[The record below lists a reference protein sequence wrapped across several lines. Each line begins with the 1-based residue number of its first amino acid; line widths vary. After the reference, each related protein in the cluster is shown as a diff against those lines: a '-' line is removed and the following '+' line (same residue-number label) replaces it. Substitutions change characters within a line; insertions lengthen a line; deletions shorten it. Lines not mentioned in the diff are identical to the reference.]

1 MPPVPDACPK
11 RNESTSDTD
20 EIENVI
26 ENEMVELQENTCVAD
41 KNSDATV
48 APSTTVTTDTG
59 AATTAAVAPNES
71 QQIDANANI
80 LVDGVNNA
88 NSQSVDSEKDQTA
101 TPCALSTAA
110 DATADTS
117 TNCERNSEKNENEIE
132 RSSEIQGEL
141 KINANDAVD
150 VEPVSVC
157 EPLCVKRQV
166 YRVEFDDDENAMDAK
181 MPALK
186 KCRSLDGENGF
197 AFGIDELSDVSST
210 GGDNENTPI
219 VSEAES
225 DLDESN
231 EMIAVKSMAG
241 RLISEQTCPL
251 DRTLN
256 VSPAD
261 GVSSPEFS
269 ISTLNIDR
277 PLTMAIDP
285 NDASTPTQRQR
296 QAHFLSVNSLDVIRE
311 ENSDAS
317 DVEVKTDAECQRSA
331 DEAKAKNVDAVYP
344 KSHFDF
350 SSVGRHTNLVAP
362 KTEVIREE
370 PQLMLVDAK
379 LMERDGSEEGSI
391 KMWTISKADEQH
403 HAEVVFIDSS
413 SSSGHTS
420 LSDVDAPATDDGQS
434 VDLDSEVRIETPVI
448 GSHFG
453 SAFKPVPINS
463 HKNESPVGSR
473 DGDLSPLRRF
483 LNLPPPP
490 PPTTPTIITPSACNA
505 PHLCVRFEPIS
516 KPIEKLGHFFQS
528 FESTQSDHESSS
540 KIFKPIN
547 ENDESILDQLHNV
560 LASSTSSL
568 NDDSQRQS
576 PSIDGDNELM
586 SEKIAHDEPI
596 TFDSRIHTDATHPTQ
611 THPEFKIGEPCSI
624 DMFGVNSLSSAGAI
638 SVPAIDTN
646 LSAISNLSKH
656 ILGEIKTN
664 ELFNRQDSASSSHCS
679 SQSQQSQCTAVFCA
693 GAHQCDLRDFCET
706 YCLSGTEQTAVPFNG
721 EPLKSLRQLCID
733 CLTSLP
739 YGLAILEELAKVA
752 STLNHLTAE
761 APANVDM
768 PYPAPKLPHIGGL
781 EIVSPTPPP
790 RTHKANVKL
799 VSNFAAKSPPAV
811 PERPWLG
818 IPTHDDPN
826 VLVCLSPAQRQLLR
840 ESDTDVYY
848 RYNNSADCLLDA
860 HNKFVDRRGYYEYTD
875 DEVNAINF
883 KQQPKQ
889 QHADTDNRLLAL
901 IREINQLTNAS
912 TADDENRKNASAVT
926 HPQQQQQHN
935 QTTSSDGGH
944 TDQQISSHE
953 QSESDRATEKMS
965 ATFGFGSDPARPTSF
980 NSRRFSNL
988 YDELSSR
995 LNPIAEEPQSR
1006 SKRFSNIE
1014 TSSSYES
1021 SRKRIENGKIVYECS
1036 DSRSEKKNESEKS
1049 ECDANDKRFAAD
1061 ANYRRFD
1068 ESKNKREQEVEKEGG
1083 ADAQNESERKNESGR
1098 FSFKEFDYV
1107 PKFFSDFFG
1116 RSSRNQSTEKC
1127 ASKVT
1132 TETMNQK
1139 SASSSGKVVAAEREA
1154 HESQQKQSQKKS
1166 STPPPMQ
1173 KTSEH
1178 HLSTQ
1183 SLFDFRDFRAE
1194 STGRELAPSASAYRG
1209 RISPCVQIRAPRI
1222 TEVPARSKSSL
1233 DHNES
1238 QRQYDWQSTTSK
1250 YSSRQYENRQSMIDQ
1265 TPITRHVSTDYD
1277 RAHRR
1282 RQSLPKEISK
1292 RQMDYILAKE
1302 IELGHE
1308 YDKLERDRQRLLK
1321 ELEEMRV
1328 NQCFEESFKQHKLRN
1343 SSQPLNTLSE
1353 AELLRKQMQDEWLN
1367 KVGEREQR
1375 RLNKIIKITNSNDD
1389 VGDASKSQT
1398 NRGLCDEFLDRVRER
1413 RNKLE
1418 IPSDSDWESGAESQP
1433 QQRERVSPKIDPT
1446 VKVVDGERETDLKK
1460 LPRHLKEFAEI
1471 VATNENGDVIESTTT
1486 TSSTKTTTTQ
1496 REIVHEIE
1504 QLTDDDEGTEASTIA
1519 TATDGESVVSL
1530 PVKLMLFGLCFAV
1543 GAICWYIYRCHLFLY
1558 H

>member
-1 MPPVPDACPK
+1 
-11 RNESTSDTD
+11 
-20 EIENVI
+20 
-26 ENEMVELQENTCVAD
+26 MVELQQNTCDAD
-41 KNSDATV
+41 KNSDAMV
-48 APSTTVTTDTG
+48 APSASVTTDAD
-59 AATTAAVAPNES
+59 AASTTTAAAVAPNES

-101 TPCALSTAA
+101 TPCALSTTA
-110 DATADTS
+110 DATTDTS
-117 TNCERNSEKNENEIE
+117 TNRERNSEKNENEIE
-132 RSSEIQGEL
+132 RSSEFQGEL

-150 VEPVSVC
+150 VEPVPVC

-186 KCRSLDGENGF
+186 KCRSLDGEKGF
-197 AFGIDELSDVSST
+197 EFGIDELSDVSSAA
-210 GGDNENTPI
+210 GDNENTPI

-241 RLISEQTCPL
+241 RLISEQTLPL

-256 VSPAD
+256 VSPVD
-261 GVSSPEFS
+261 GVNPTAFS
-269 ISTLNIDR
+269 MSTLNIDR
-277 PLTMAIDP
+277 PLTLAIDP
-285 NDASTPTQRQR
+285 SETLMPTQRQR
-296 QAHFLSVNSLDVIRE
+296 QAHLLSVNSLDVIRE

-317 DVEVKTDAECQRSA
+317 DVEVKTDAECQHSA
-331 DEAKAKNVDAVYP
+331 DEAKVKNVDAVYP

-350 SSVGRHTNLVAP
+350 TSVGRHTNLVTP

-379 LMERDGSEEGSI
+379 FVEHDGSEEGSS
-391 KMWTISKADEQH
+391 KMWTISNADKQH

-420 LSDVDAPATDDGQS
+420 LSDVEASGTDDRQS
-434 VDLDSEVRIETPVI
+434 VDLDSEVRIETPII

-463 HKNESPVGSR
+463 NRIELPVCHR

-490 PPTTPTIITPSACNA
+490 PPTTPTIITTSSYTE

-540 KIFKPIN
+540 KTFKPIN
-547 ENDESILDQLHNV
+547 ENDESILDQLRNV

-576 PSIDGDNELM
+576 PSIDGDSESM
-586 SEKIAHDEPI
+586 SEKIARDEPI

-624 DMFGVNSLSSAGAI
+624 DMFGANSLPSGAAI
-638 SVPAIDTN
+638 SVPVIDTN

-693 GAHQCDLRDFCET
+693 DDHQCDLRDFCES
-706 YCLSGTEQTAVPFNG
+706 YCLSETTQTPVPFDG
-721 EPLKSLRQLCID
+721 GDPLKSLRQLCID

-768 PYPAPKLPHIGGL
+768 PYPAPRLPHIGGL

-799 VSNFAAKSPPAV
+799 ISNFAAKSPPPI

-840 ESDTDVYY
+840 ENDFDVYY

-889 QHADTDNRLLAL
+889 PNGDTDNRLLAL

-912 TADDENRKNASAVT
+912 TADDDVNRKNSSAVT
-926 HPQQQQQHN
+926 HPEQQN

-944 TDQQISSHE
+944 TDQQIFAHE

-965 ATFGFGSDPARPTSF
+965 AAFGFGSDPMRPTSF

-995 LNPIAEEPQSR
+995 LNPIAEEPQPR
-1006 SKRFSNIE
+1006 PKRFSNIE

-1036 DSRSEKKNESEKS
+1036 DSRSEKKKESEKS

-1061 ANYRRFD
+1061 ANYRRYD
-1068 ESKNKREQEVEKEGG
+1068 ECKNKRAEEEEVEKEEG
-1083 ADAQNESERKNESGR
+1083 AQSGESERKNESGR

-1116 RSSRNQSTEKC
+1116 RSAHNQSTEKS
-1127 ASKVT
+1127 ASEVK
-1132 TETMNQK
+1132 TETINQNF
-1139 SASSSGKVVAAEREA
+1139 ASSSGKTVAVEREA
-1154 HESQQKQSQKKS
+1154 HESQQKPSQRVLS
-1166 STPPPMQ
+1166 PPPPPPMQ
-1173 KTSEH
+1173 KASEH

-1194 STGRELAPSASAYRG
+1194 SAGRDLGPSANAYRG

-1238 QRQYDWQSTTSK
+1238 QRQYDWHSTSSK
-1250 YSSRQYENRQSMIDQ
+1250 HSSRQYENRQSMIDQ

-1343 SSQPLNTLSE
+1343 SSQPLTTLSE

-1398 NRGLCDEFLDRVRER
+1398 HRGLCDEFLDRVRER
-1413 RNKLE
+1413 RHKLE

-1433 QQRERVSPKIDPT
+1433 QQAERVSPNIDPA

-1486 TSSTKTTTTQ
+1486 TTTERTSTTTQ
-1496 REIVHEIE
+1496 KEIIHKIE
-1504 QLTDDDEGTEASTIA
+1504 QRTDDDEGTIA
-1519 TATDGESVVSL
+1519 TATGGESVVSL
-1530 PVKLMLFGLCFAV
+1530 PVKLMLFGLCFV
-1543 GAICWYIYRCHLFLY
+1543 VSAICWHIYRYRSFLY
-1558 H
+1558 YY